1 MLGVFYLTDRERER
15 PYKLRAILAA
25 PELSTV
31 FPPSGGAFMQIYVTT
46 GTGEG
51 LTPLAAFDAALISA
65 GVANYNLI
73 CLSSVIPAE
82 SVIQRAKYVTPAD
95 EYGYRLYLVMARH
108 DEQQQGKSAWAGLG
122 WTQDQGSGRG
132 LFVEIHGSDRA
143 HVEGDI
149 QATLESMIASRP
161 RPYGSIESEI
171 VGIECRD
178 KPVCALVLAV
188 YQSEGWE
195 K

>member
-1 MLGVFYLTDRERER
+1 
-15 PYKLRAILAA
+15 
-25 PELSTV
+25 
-31 FPPSGGAFMQIYVTT
+31 MQIYVTT

-51 LTPLAAFDAALISA
+51 LTPLAAFDAALINA

-73 CLSSVIPAE
+73 YLSSVIPAKG
-82 SVIQRAKYVTPAD
+82 VIQRAKYVAPAD

-122 WTQDQGSGRG
+122 WTQDKDSGRG
-132 LFVEIHGSDRA
+132 LFVEMHSSGRA
-143 HVEGDI
+143 QVEGDI

-161 RPYGSIESEI
+161 LPYGSIESEI

-178 KPVCALVLAV
+178 KPVCALVVAV

>member
-1 MLGVFYLTDRERER
+1 
-15 PYKLRAILAA
+15 
-25 PELSTV
+25 
-31 FPPSGGAFMQIYVTT
+31 MQIHVTT

-51 LTPLAAFDAALISA
+51 PTPLAAFDAALINA

-73 CLSSVIPAE
+73 YLSSVIPAE
-82 SVIQRAKYVTPAD
+82 SVVQRTRYVAPAD
-95 EYGYRLYLVMARH
+95 EYGYRLYIVMARH
-108 DEQQQGKSAWAGLG
+108 DEQQKGKSAWAGLG
-122 WTQDQGSGRG
+122 WTQDIDSGRG

-143 HVEGDI
+143 QLEGDI

-161 RPYGSIESEI
+161 FPYGSIESEI
-171 VGIECRD
+171 VGIECCD
-178 KPVCALVLAV
+178 KPVCALVTAV